1 MQGYSMYRCCLQQ
14 ASDTNLS
21 DQIRE
26 EKHVVRIVPDPTWT
40 CLHLYHLWTPSWL
53 YVEHRIL
60 YVTVAG
66 KIATD
71 RAS

>member
-40 CLHLYHLWTPSWL
+40 SLHLCRWTPSWL

-60 YVTVAG
+60 YGAVAG
-66 KIATD
+66 KIATY